1 MQTLEST
8 EEHHSMIQAFVKVAP
23 LLQSLVNDDIT
34 VGIYDTE
41 KLIINYPA
49 KSFSLNVNPGDP
61 LVDGDIVTDAIR
73 QNKIQVYAVP
83 PELFRVHLI
92 SSTVT
97 LDDDYRNVIVSDG
110 VRLIIDKKIKLSY
123 I

>member
-1 MQTLEST
+1 MTIMQVPENT
-8 EEHHSMIQAFVKVAP
+8 ETHHSIIQAFVKVGP

-49 KSFSLNVNPGDP
+49 KSFSLNDNPGDP
-61 LVDGDIVTDAIR
+61 LVEGDIVTNAIQ
-73 QNKIQVYAVP
+73 QNKNMIDSVP
-83 PELFRVHLI
+83 AELF
-92 SSTVT
+92 
-97 LDDDYRNVIVSDG
+97 G
-110 VRLIIDKKIKLSY
+110 VDIIARAIPLHDENGSVVGGVGVGLS